1 MGTLDT
7 RRVHWLA
14 RLAFVWALLI
24 VMRLIQLKIV
34 QDTAYEKLAL
44 QQQQQVVELQ
54 ARGGAILDRYSQR
67 LAMSLATES
76 ICVDP
81 RKIVDMEMAANI
93 LAAILN
99 LDAKELLARM
109 QSAGGNKR
117 GFLWVKR
124 KITREE
130 AKRLRDL
137 TLHWI
142 EFPM

>member
-24 VMRLIQLKIV
+24 VMRLIQLQIV
-34 QDTAYEKLAL
+34 QHTAYQKLAL

-54 ARGGAILDRYSQR
+54 APRGAILDRYSQR

-93 LAAILN
+93 LPAIPN
-99 LDAKELLARM
+99 LHAKKLLARI
-109 QSAGGNKR
+109 QPPAATNP
-117 GFLWVKR
+117 GFLRV
-124 KITREE
+124 TR
-130 AKRLRDL
+130 
-137 TLHWI
+137 
-142 EFPM
+142 

>member
-24 VMRLIQLKIV
+24 VMRLIQLQIV
-34 QDTAYEKLAL
+34 QHTAYQKLAL

-54 ARGGAILDRYSQR
+54 APRGAILDRYSQR

-81 RKIVDMEMAANI
+81 RKIVDMAMAANI

-117 GFLWVKR
+117 GILSVKP
-124 KITREE
+124 KITREG
-130 AKRLRDL
+130 AQRR
-137 TLHWI
+137 
-142 EFPM
+142 PV